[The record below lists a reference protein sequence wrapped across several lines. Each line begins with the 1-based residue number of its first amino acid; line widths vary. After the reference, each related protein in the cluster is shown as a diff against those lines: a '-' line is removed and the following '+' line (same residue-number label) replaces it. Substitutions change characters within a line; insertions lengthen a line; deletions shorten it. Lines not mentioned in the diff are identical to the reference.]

1 MLHLAAKQSITSF
14 ERWSK
19 RFSTL
24 VMVTGDQ
31 PLLHLIGTE
40 KHQGLGSEEGLPL
53 CSTGRCINLDDHNA
67 SNLQHI
73 IMMIQM
79 MVTQEE
85 RLEICNNH
93 PFSKVFE
100 HLNPLMML

>member
-24 VMVTGDQ
+24 VTGDQ

-73 IMMIQM
+73 IMMIQKM
-79 MVTQEE
+79 VMVTHEE
-85 RLEICNNH
+85 RLLRFVTIIRSAKFLSILIH
-93 PFSKVFE
+93 
-100 HLNPLMML
+100 

>member
-1 MLHLAAKQSITSF
+1 MLHLAAKQTITSS
-14 ERWSK
+14 ERWSP

-24 VMVTGDQ
+24 VTGDQ
-31 PLLHLIGTE
+31 PILHLTGTE
-40 KHQGLGSEEGLPL
+40 RQQGLGSEEGLPL

-79 MVTQEE
+79 MVLVT
-85 RLEICNNH
+85 H
-93 PFSKVFE
+93 
-100 HLNPLMML
+100 

>member
-1 MLHLAAKQSITSF
+1 MLHLAAKQTITSWR
-14 ERWSK
+14 ESQ

-24 VMVTGDQ
+24 VRGDQ
-31 PLLHLIGTE
+31 PILHLTGTE

-79 MVTQEE
+79 MFMVTRE
-85 RLEICNNH
+85 RRLLRFVAIIRSAKFLSISTH
-93 PFSKVFE
+93 
-100 HLNPLMML
+100 

>member
-14 ERWSK
+14 EKWSK

-24 VMVTGDQ
+24 VTGDQ
-31 PLLHLIGTE
+31 PLLQLTGTE
-40 KHQGLGSEEGLPL
+40 RHQGLGSEEGLPL

-79 MVTQEE
+79 MVMVMHEE
-85 RLEICNNH
+85 RLLRFVATIRSAK
-93 PFSKVFE
+93 FSSISA
-100 HLNPLMML
+100 H

>member
-1 MLHLAAKQSITSF
+1 MLHLAAKQTITSWR
-14 ERWSK
+14 ESQ

-24 VMVTGDQ
+24 VTGDQ
-31 PLLHLIGTE
+31 PILHLAGTE

-73 IMMIQM
+73 IMMIQKM
-79 MVTQEE
+79 VMVTHKE
-85 RLEICNNH
+85 RLSRFVATIPSAKFMIISTH
-93 PFSKVFE
+93 
-100 HLNPLMML
+100 

>member
-1 MLHLAAKQSITSF
+1 MLHLSINITSS
-14 ERWSK
+14 EKWSQ

-24 VMVTGDQ
+24 ATGDQ
-31 PLLHLIGTE
+31 SLLHLSETMMN
-40 KHQGLGSEEGLPL
+40 QGLGSEEGLPL

-79 MVTQEE
+79 MVMVTQEE
-85 RLEICNNH
+85 RLLRFVTIIRSAKFLSISTH
-93 PFSKVFE
+93 
-100 HLNPLMML
+100 

>member
-1 MLHLAAKQSITSF
+1 MLHLAAKQTITSS
-14 ERWSK
+14 ERWSQ
-19 RFSTL
+19 RFFIL
-24 VMVTGDQ
+24 VSEDQ
-31 PLLHLIGTE
+31 PLLHLTGTE

-79 MVTQEE
+79 MVLVT
-85 RLEICNNH
+85 H
-93 PFSKVFE
+93 
-100 HLNPLMML
+100 